1 MLNPITELRKIVEAD
16 GSEYRAAKKLELTRQ
31 YVNDLLTG
39 DRQPGPK
46 LIDALGLEVRY
57 FRKRKLP
64 GEKRC
69 PR

>member
-1 MLNPITELRKIVEAD
+1 MLNPITELRKIVEAE

-57 FRKRKLP
+57 FRKRK
-64 GEKRC
+64 
-69 PR
+69 